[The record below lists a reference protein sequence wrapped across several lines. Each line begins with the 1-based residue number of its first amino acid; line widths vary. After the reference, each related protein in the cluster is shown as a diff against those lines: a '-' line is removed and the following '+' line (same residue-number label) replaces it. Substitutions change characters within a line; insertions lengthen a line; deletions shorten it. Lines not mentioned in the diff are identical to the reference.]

1 MVKLVAIAGSI
12 GEQSYNRMLLE
23 FIRDHFKKQL
33 ILKFW
38 TLMMFQCLMK
48 MKIIMTIQ
56 WFMN

>member
-12 GEQSYNRMLLE
+12 GKQSYNRMLLE